1 MEYYSTIKKNE
12 ILPFTTRWM
21 DREGMMLSEI
31 HQIEIDK
38 YCILSLVCGFLN
50 MKQTNEYNETA
61 YSYREQASGSQW

>member
-21 DREGMMLSEI
+21 DLEGMMLSEI
-31 HQIEIDK
+31 QQIEIDK
-38 YCILSLVCGFLN
+38 YCILSLICGLLN
-50 MKQTNEYNETA
+50 IKQANEYNKTA